1 LNTDKTNPHRSGGGL
16 RWGVVGTG
24 FIAERMAPMIHEAR
38 NAQFRAIASR
48 RLESARAFA
57 RQHAVPQAFGDWTE
71 MVAGDDI
78 DAVYVATPTATKEAI
93 CLAAATAGK
102 HVLADKPFA
111 NLASLLR
118 IAGACRASDVAF
130 MDATRFTHN
139 PRTERIRTVI
149 AEAVGRPWSVA
160 SAFQFEL
167 SDPANIRLH
176 PELEPY
182 GAIGDIGWY
191 CMRAAVE
198 YLPSDVEIAAV
209 HAALRRDARTG
220 AAIRGGGLIVFDDG
234 AQSTFECG
242 FESGAGIM
250 DLRISGLRGV
260 IKLDDFAIQRP
271 EESPARF
278 EIRQEWE
285 DTRTEEVIVPRPE
298 AVLMFENFAALVD
311 EGPARE
317 ASIRRSLRTQ
327 AWLDAVWAS
336 ALQNEAAV

>member
-1 LNTDKTNPHRSGGGL
+1 LSFDNASSPGMAVTL
-16 RWGVVGTG
+16 RWGAVGTG
-24 FIAERMAPMIHEAR
+24 FIAERMAPMIHQAR
-38 NAQFRAIASR
+38 NAEFEAIASR
-48 RLESARAFA
+48 RLETARVFA
-57 RQHAVPQAFGDWTE
+57 EQHAVRQSFGDWTE
-71 MVAGDDI
+71 LVAADTV
-78 DAVYVATPTATKEAI
+78 DAVYVATPTTTKEAI
-93 CLAAATAGK
+93 CLAAAAAGK
-102 HVLADKPFA
+102 HVLADKPFE

-118 IAGACRASDVAF
+118 ITEACRANGVAF

-139 PRTERIRTVI
+139 PRTAHIRSVL

-160 SAFQFEL
+160 ATFQFEL

-176 PELEPY
+176 PDLEPY

-198 YLPSDVEIAAV
+198 YLPPEVEIARTYAR
-209 HAALRRDARTG
+209 LRRDPRSG

-234 AQSTFECG
+234 SQSTFECG

-278 EIRQEWE
+278 EVRREWDE
-285 DTRTEEVIVPRPE
+285 TRIEEVEVPTPE

-311 EGPARE
+311 DAEARE
-317 ASIRRSLRTQ
+317 ASIRRSRRTQ
-327 AWLDAVWAS
+327 AWLDAVWAA
-336 ALQNEAAV
+336 ALQDEAGA

>member
-1 LNTDKTNPHRSGGGL
+1 MNTDTANSNAAAGGL

-24 FIAERMAPMIHEAR
+24 FIAERMAPMIHAAR
-38 NAQFRAIASR
+38 NARFAAVASR
-48 RLESARAFA
+48 RLDTAQAFA
-57 RQHAVPQAFGDWTE
+57 EQHSVGRAFGDWAE
-71 MVAGDDI
+71 LVASDDV
-78 DAVYVATPTATKEAI
+78 DAVYVATPTTTKEAI
-93 CLAAATAGK
+93 CLASAAAGK
-102 HVLADKPFA
+102 HVLVDKPFE

-118 IAGACRASDVAF
+118 MAEACRAGGVAF
-130 MDATRFTHN
+130 MDATRFSHN
-139 PRTERIRTVI
+139 PRTARIRSLM

-167 SDPANIRLH
+167 SDLANIRLH

-198 YLPSDVEIAAV
+198 YLPPEVEIAAV
-209 HAALRRDARTG
+209 QAALRRHPQTG
-220 AAIRGGGLIVFDDG
+220 AAIRGAGLIDFDDG
-234 AQSTFECG
+234 SQSTFECG

-278 EIRQEWE
+278 EVRREWE
-285 DTRTEEVIVPRPE
+285 ETRIEEVEVPVPE
-298 AVLMFENFAALVD
+298 AVLMFEHFAALVGD
-311 EGPARE
+311 ADARE
-317 ASIRRSLRTQ
+317 ASIRRSARTQ
-327 AWLDAVWAS
+327 AWLDAVWVS
-336 ALQNEAAV
+336 ALENEAAG